1 MPSDIAALRVK
12 ADTGDANAQWLLGY
26 YYYTG
31 QGVPKDDAETA
42 LWFRLAADQ
51 GYADAQANLGFMY
64 GTGRG
69 VPQDDA
75 QAMSWFRKAA
85 EQGHTIAQLNLGA
98 MCFTGRGVPQD
109 YVESHKWSNLAASRA
124 SAENQTRYAEVR
136 DAVAKVMTPAQ
147 VAEAQTLARE
157 WHAAFDGRQSWE
169 GVGHLLFERLLAV
182 RLETA
187 RERAVPPYIIFHD
200 AALREMVR
208 LRPTSLDAFRSVKGV
223 GARKA
228 DDLGERF
235 LSAIRD
241 YR

>member
-69 VPQDDA
+69 VPQD
-75 QAMSWFRKAA
+75 
-85 EQGHTIAQLNLGA
+85 
-98 MCFTGRGVPQD
+98 
-109 YVESHKWSNLAASRA
+109 YVEAHKWRNLAASRA